1 MISRPLTLPCGAEIP
16 NRLCK
21 AAMTEGLADPAGQP
35 TAALNRLYGLWSD
48 GGAGLL
54 LSGNVQIDG
63 DHLERPGNVIVSEEP
78 SASMMTALE
87 AWAAA
92 GTRAGNHFW
101 AQISHAGRQC
111 QKIVNPHPKAPSA
124 VKLGLPGGQFGEPDP
139 MTEEDI
145 ESVIAGFARCAKV
158 LVNAGFTGVQLHAAH
173 GYLLSQ
179 FLSPRSN
186 QREDQW
192 GGSLENRARLLLSC
206 VARVRAAVGPEVP
219 VAVKLNS
226 ADFQRGGFDF
236 NESLQVAKWL
246 EEASVDLIEISGGTY
261 EQPRLLNL
269 EGMEPVEEQSVAAST
284 RAREAY
290 FVDFAEAMR
299 KEINIPLMVTGGLRR
314 LDAMNAA
321 LETGCADMIGI
332 GRPMCV
338 MTDAPAQLLSGVS
351 ELPRFEDTLSLLPKA
366 LKFLNGIKLVRTVGA
381 FATQYW
387 FYEQI
392 AALGHSGT
400 TQVDMGVMAATKAQT
415 KAANTWLEQRKAL
428 LGEGISASS

>member
-1 MISRPLTLPCGAEIP
+1 MINEALTLPCGAEIP

-21 AAMTEGLADPAGQP
+21 AAMTEGLADPAGRA
-35 TAALNRLYGLWSD
+35 TEALQRLYGIWSD

-63 DHLERPGNVIVSEEP
+63 DHLERPGNVIVDGQP
-78 SASMMTALE
+78 SDAAWAALE
-87 AWAAA
+87 AWARA
-92 GTRAGNHFW
+92 GTRGGNHFW

-111 QKIVNPHPKAPSA
+111 QKIVNPRPKAPSA
-124 VKLGLPGGQFGEPDP
+124 VKLGLPGGQFGEPVP
-139 MTEEDI
+139 MSEDDI
-145 ESVIAGFARCAKV
+145 EAVIEGFARCAKV
-158 LVNAGFTGVQLHAAH
+158 LVDAGFTGVQLHAAH

-186 QREDQW
+186 QRSDQW
-192 GGSLENRARLLLSC
+192 GGSLENRARLLLAC
-206 VARVRAAVGPEVP
+206 VARVRAVVGPRIP
-219 VAVKLNS
+219 ISVKLNS

-236 NESLQVAKWL
+236 DESLQVAKWL
-246 EEASVDLIEISGGTY
+246 EAASVDLIEISGGTY

-269 EGMEPVEEQSVAAST
+269 EGMEPVEAQSVVAST

-299 KEINIPLMVTGGLRR
+299 REINIPLMVTGGLRR

-338 MTDAPAQLLSGVS
+338 MTDAPSQLLNGLG
-351 ELPRFEDTLSLLPKA
+351 ELPRFENSLSLLPRV
-366 LKFLNGIKLVRTVGA
+366 LKFLNVIKLFRTVGA

-387 FYEQI
+387 FYEQL
-392 AALGHSGT
+392 AALGKSGT
-400 TQVDMGVMAATKAQT
+400 TRDHLGVMAATKAQT
-415 KAANTWLEQRKAL
+415 KAANEWLQKRKAL
-428 LGEGISASS
+428 

>member
-1 MISRPLTLPCGAEIP
+1 MIDTPLNLPCGAEIP

-21 AAMTEGLADPAGQP
+21 AAKTDGPGSPAGEP
-35 TAALNRLYGLWSD
+35 TPALNQLYGLWSD

-63 DHLERPGNVIVSEEP
+63 DHLERPGNVIIDGEP
-78 SASMMTALE
+78 SAAMRASLE

-139 MTEEDI
+139 MTEDDI
-145 ESVIAGFARCAKV
+145 EAVIAGFARCARV
-158 LVNAGFTGVQLHAAH
+158 VVDAGFTGVQLHAAH

-192 GGSLENRARLLLSC
+192 GGSLANRARLLLSC
-206 VARVRAAVGPEVP
+206 VARVRTAVGPTVP
-219 VAVKLNS
+219 ISVKLNS

-246 EEASVDLIEISGGTY
+246 EQASVDLIEVSGGTY

-269 EGMEPVEEQSVAAST
+269 EGMEPVE
-284 RAREAY
+284 
-290 FVDFAEAMR
+290 
-299 KEINIPLMVTGGLRR
+299 
-314 LDAMNAA
+314 
-321 LETGCADMIGI
+321 
-332 GRPMCV
+332 
-338 MTDAPAQLLSGVS
+338 
-351 ELPRFEDTLSLLPKA
+351 
-366 LKFLNGIKLVRTVGA
+366 
-381 FATQYW
+381 
-387 FYEQI
+387 
-392 AALGHSGT
+392 
-400 TQVDMGVMAATKAQT
+400 
-415 KAANTWLEQRKAL
+415 
-428 LGEGISASS
+428 

>member
-1 MISRPLTLPCGAEIP
+1 MIDKSLMLPCGAEIP

-21 AAMTEGLADPAGQP
+21 AAMTEGLASPAGEP
-35 TAALNRLYGLWSD
+35 TRALNRLYGIWSD

-63 DHLERPGNVIVSEEP
+63 DHLERPGNVIVESEPLAEMQ
-78 SASMMTALE
+78 AALE

-124 VKLGLPGGQFGEPDP
+124 VKLGLPGGQFGEPEP
-139 MTEEDI
+139 MTEAEI
-145 ESVIAGFARCAKV
+145 EAVIAGFARCAKV

-206 VARVRAAVGPEVP
+206 VARVRAAVGPTVP
-219 VAVKLNS
+219 VSVKLNS

-246 EEASVDLIEISGGTY
+246 EQASVDLIEVSGGTY

-299 KEINIPLMVTGGLRR
+299 NEINIPLMVTGGLRR

-338 MTDAPAQLLSGVS
+338 VTDAPAQLLGGAA
-351 ELPRFEDTLSLLPKA
+351 ELPRFESTLSLLPKA
-366 LKFLNGIKLVRTVGA
+366 LRFLNALKLVRTLGA

-415 KAANTWLEQRKAL
+415 KAANLWLEQRKAL
-428 LGEGISASS
+428 INETSDQAA

>member
-1 MISRPLTLPCGAEIP
+1 MIDTPLTLPCGARIA

-21 AAMTEGLADPAGQP
+21 AAMTEGLAAPNGEP
-35 TAALNRLYGLWSD
+35 TEHLNQLYGLWSD

-54 LSGNVQIDG
+54 LSGNVQVDG
-63 DHLERPGNVIVSEEP
+63 DHLERPGNVIVDAEP
-78 SASMMTALE
+78 TVSMQSALKR
-87 AWAAA
+87 WAAA
-92 GTRAGNHFW
+92 GTRGGNHFW

-111 QKIVNPHPKAPSA
+111 QKIVNPRPKAPSA
-124 VKLGLPGGQFGEPDP
+124 IKLGLPGGQFGEPDP
-139 MTEEDI
+139 MTEADI
-145 ESVIAGFARCAKV
+145 EAVIAGFARCAEV
-158 LVNAGFTGVQLHAAH
+158 VVNAGFTGVQLHAAH

-186 QREDQW
+186 RREDQW

-206 VARVRAAVGPEVP
+206 VVRVRAALGPSVP
-219 VAVKLNS
+219 ISVKLNS

-236 NESLQVAKWL
+236 DESLQVAKWL

-299 KEINIPLMVTGGLRR
+299 QHINIPLMVTGGLRR
-314 LDAMNAA
+314 LDAMNEA
-321 LETGCADMIGI
+321 LEAECADMIGI

-338 MTDAPAQLLSGVS
+338 VTDAPQQLLEGVP
-351 ELPRFEDTLSLLPKA
+351 ELPRFEDTLSLLPRA
-366 LKFLNGIKLVRTVGA
+366 LRFLNRIKVVRTVSA

-392 AALGHSGT
+392 AALGRTGR
-400 TQVDMGVMAATKAQT
+400 TQVAIGVMAATKAQT
-415 KAANTWLEQRKAL
+415 KAANTWLSERRAAL
-428 LGEGISASS
+428 AKTAAASE

>member
-1 MISRPLTLPCGAEIP
+1 MIENALTLPCGAQIP

-21 AAMTEGLADPAGQP
+21 AAMTEGLASPQGEP
-35 TAALNRLYGLWSD
+35 TEALERLYGIWSD

-63 DHLERPGNVIVSEEP
+63 DHLERPGNVIIDSEP
-78 SASMMTALE
+78 SEAMQRALGR
-87 AWAAA
+87 WAAA
-92 GTRAGNHFW
+92 GTRSGNHFW

-111 QKIVNPHPKAPSA
+111 QKIVNPQPKAPSA
-124 VKLGLPGGQFGEPDP
+124 VKLGLPGGQFGEPQP

-145 ESVIAGFARCAKV
+145 EAVITGFARCAKV
-158 LVNAGFTGVQLHAAH
+158 VIDAGFTGVQLHAAH

-186 QREDQW
+186 QRQDQW
-192 GGSLENRARLLLSC
+192 GGSLENRARLLLAS
-206 VARVRAAVGPEVP
+206 VSRVRAAVGPNVP
-219 VAVKLNS
+219 ISVKLNS

-236 NESLQVAKWL
+236 DESLQVAKWL
-246 EEASVDLIEISGGTY
+246 EQASVDLIEISGGTY

-269 EGMEPVEEQSVAAST
+269 DGMEPVEEQSIAAST

-290 FVDFAEAMR
+290 FVDFAEAMH
-299 KEINIPLMVTGGLRR
+299 KEVSIPLMVTGGLRR
-314 LDAMNAA
+314 LDAMKLA
-321 LETGCADMIGI
+321 LESGAADMIGI

-338 MTDAPAQLLSGVS
+338 MTDAPAQLLSGVK

-366 LKFLNGIKLVRTVGA
+366 LRFLNGIKMVRTVGA

-392 AALGHSGT
+392 AALGHQGDT
-400 TQVDMGVMAATKAQT
+400 LDGLGVFAATKAQT
-415 KAANTWLEQRKAL
+415 KTANQWIAERRAL
-428 LGEGISASS
+428 VSDSEAEAS